1 MFKMKLGKNSRKRI
15 FAVTEKEVK
24 EIVRVRLFLILAF
37 VVPFIMFIVFG
48 YGISLDIEHM
58 PFAYIDYD
66 HSQLSAQ
73 LVEKFKSRYFDL
85 KEEILDPQQADQ
97 LLTGGK
103 LRAVLVIPPD
113 FSKEIYKDRTAEV
126 QFLIDGG
133 YPYRALTIKGYGQAI
148 IGSFSTELMEKKL
161 LKSGRS
167 GMFSQP
173 IRIETRYFFNESL
186 KSSYALVPS
195 LLAIVLLMNPAVLT
209 ALAIAREKEF
219 GTIYN
224 IYSTPIKKWEFLLG
238 KIIPYLIISSIN
250 FTVLIIAVK
259 FLFQIPMKGNLINLI
274 PGAFVYILINV
285 SIGLLVSSVTRTM
298 VSAQIVTIIV
308 TVIPAFIYSG
318 LLIPVS
324 SLEGGA
330 RIMAHIYPT
339 MHFMKIIH
347 GVYLKNLD
355 LISLLPQVLLLAL
368 YFLILFSLAILVFKK
383 RER

>member
-1 MFKMKLGKNSRKRI
+1 MISRNNSLKRI
-15 FAVTEKEVK
+15 SAVAEKEVK
-24 EIVRVRLFLILAF
+24 EVVRVRLFLILAF

-48 YGISLDIEHM
+48 YGISLDIENM

-73 LVEKFKSRYFDL
+73 LVEKFKGRYFDL
-85 KEEILDPQQADQ
+85 KEEIFNPQRADQ
-97 LLTGGK
+97 LLTTGK
-103 LRAVLVIPPD
+103 LRAVLVIPSD
-113 FSKEIYKDRTAEV
+113 FSKDIYKGRTADV
-126 QFLIDGG
+126 QLLIDGG
-133 YPYRALTIKGYGQAI
+133 YPYRAITIKGYGEAI
-148 IGSFSTELMEKKL
+148 IGSFSTELMEQKL
-161 LKSGRS
+161 RQTGRS
-167 GMFSQP
+167 SIITQP
-173 IRIETRYFFNESL
+173 VKIETRYFFNESL

-224 IYSTPIKKWEFLLG
+224 IYSTPIKKWEFLVG
-238 KIIPYLIISSIN
+238 KIIPYLIISLIN

-274 PGAFVYILINV
+274 PGAFIYILINV

-330 RIMAHIYPT
+330 RIMAHLYPT

-355 LISLLPQVLLLAL
+355 LTDLLPQVLLLVL
-368 YFLILFSLAILVFKK
+368 YFLILFSFGIVVFRKM
-383 RER
+383 ER